1 MSGDTFL
8 LDYGDGSI
16 TVEFDAGDYGV
27 RQRGLLEGDDVM
39 VYGIIDEE
47 LFDIKTI
54 EASSLCIERLDLRLR
69 SAGLSPES
77 GGLTFTTPVA
87 AGTMTVSGPVTEVA
101 DNEFTLDLG
110 PRNVV
115 IHMNASAVIDDGAE
129 REIEVNDV
137 VSVTVDVDYDFLE
150 ASQLTAQS
158 VEVIEARDN

>member
-1 MSGDTFL
+1 
-8 LDYGDGSI
+8 
-16 TVEFDAGDYGV
+16 
-27 RQRGLLEGDDVM
+27 
-39 VYGIIDEE
+39 
-47 LFDIKTI
+47 
-54 EASSLCIERLDLRLR
+54 
-69 SAGLSPES
+69 
-77 GGLTFTTPVA
+77 
-87 AGTMTVSGPVTEVA
+87 VTEVA

-158 VEVIEARDN
+158 VEVIEARDT